1 MPAVRSYYVRKWRKL
16 SLAVVALC
24 LSACV
29 SSSPYKSDAAH
40 PIRAVT
46 ISKDVPMPK
55 KMIFVGLSEQFAG
68 MFGGVA
74 GALSTMY
81 REGETFNLPEVL
93 RADLAAEL
101 ATGGRFKVVPSA
113 ADAEIR
119 IHVREYGF
127 MSARGFMRKHVKPIL
142 TIETQMV
149 RRDGTTVWQ
158 SGVVINQNT
167 KSTPEVLPEDLKNNP
182 KIAANALHSAAKA
195 WATKTAASLK

>member
-1 MPAVRSYYVRKWRKL
+1 MKKLLILFTVLIAV
-16 SLAVVALC
+16 C
-24 LSACV
+24 LTGCV
-29 SSSPYKSDAAH
+29 TSSPYKSDPSH
-40 PIRAVT
+40 PIKAVN

-81 REGETFNLPEVL
+81 REGETFNLPEVM
-93 RADLAAEL
+93 RADLSAEL
-101 ATGGRFKVVPSA
+101 AAGGKFKVVPSGG
-113 ADAEIR
+113 DAEIR

-127 MSARGFMRKHVKPIL
+127 VQARGFMRKHVKPIL

-149 RRDGTTVWQ
+149 RRDGTQVWQ

-167 KSTPEVLPEDLKNNP
+167 KDTPEVLPEDLKTNP
-182 KIAANALHSAAKA
+182 KVAADALHAAAKA
-195 WATKTAASLK
+195 WAAKTAASLR